1 MPALNKI
8 GDCKTWVFFWVLLL
22 LMLVINFIGGY
33 FGLTHLNWHLFLH
46 TGIIIF
52 SFLVLI
58 YSLKLNE
65 RAMEYVIFGSVMW
78 IVINSILFL
87 SHIFEEYIWL
97 ETNIFIFFGMIVGIF
112 LLMFGFKEAV
122 KQND

>member
-1 MPALNKI
+1 MSTLNKI
-8 GDCKTWVFFWVLLL
+8 DDWKTWAFFWTL
-22 LMLVINFIGGY
+22 LMLMLILNFIGGY
-33 FGLTHLNWHLFLH
+33 FGLTHLYWRLFLH

-52 SFLVLI
+52 SFLVLT

-65 RAMEYVIFGSVMW
+65 RAMKYVIFGSVMW
-78 IVINSILFL
+78 IVINCILFL

-97 ETNIFIFFGMIVGIF
+97 ETNMFIFLGMIVGIF

-122 KQND
+122 K